1 MFNSVLILSFAYGG
15 PFKGT
20 LLELVAEMG
29 LFAKIVLIILLF
41 LSVVSWAITFN
52 KMGLFRKV
60 NSETGKF
67 LSIFRRRK
75 SIAEVYRSCV
85 SLRKTPL
92 SKMLEA
98 GYKELEELSK
108 RERNPNTGSRLSPP
122 RVGSPSWELDLKL
135 AVEKERLDVIR
146 MTLERIGSE
155 EIARLEKAM
164 VFLATTGNIS
174 PFFGLLGTVWGIMDA
189 FAGIGVRG
197 SASLAVVAPGI
208 AEALI
213 ATIVGLAVA
222 IPAVMAYNFFN
233 NKLKIISTQVDNFAL
248 EFLAAVKKEEL
259 S

>member
-1 MFNSVLILSFAYGG
+1 MFKSFLILSFAYGG

-20 LLELVAEMG
+20 LFEMVAEMG
-29 LFAKIVLIILLF
+29 LFAKIILIILLF

-52 KMGLFRKV
+52 KTRLLRKV
-60 NSETGKF
+60 NSETQKF
-67 LSIFRRRK
+67 LSIFRKRGN
-75 SIAEVYRSCV
+75 IAEVYLACV
-85 SLRKTPL
+85 RMRRTPL

-108 RERNPNTGSRLSPP
+108 GKRNPHTEAH
-122 RVGSPSWELDLKL
+122 PSLELDLKSENQK
-135 AVEKERLDVIR
+135 EKLDVIR
-146 MTLERIGSE
+146 MTLERSGAE
-155 EIARLEKAM
+155 EINRLEKTI

-189 FAGIGVRG
+189 FASIGVRG
-197 SASLAVVAPGI
+197 SATLAVVAPGI

-248 EFLAAVKKEEL
+248 EFLSAVKKEQIT
-259 S
+259 

>member
-1 MFNSVLILSFAYGG
+1 MFKSILILSFAYGG

-20 LLELVAEMG
+20 LFEMVAEMG
-29 LFAKIVLIILLF
+29 LFAKIVLVILLF

-52 KMGLFRKV
+52 KIRLFRRV
-60 NSETGKF
+60 NSETERF
-67 LSIFRRRK
+67 LSIFRKGRN
-75 SIAEVYRSCV
+75 IAEVYLACV
-85 SLRKTPL
+85 NMRRTPL

-98 GYKELEELSK
+98 GYKELLDLSK
-108 RERNPNTGSRLSPP
+108 AKRNPDAGTSAS
-122 RVGSPSWELDLKL
+122 LDLDLGL
-135 AVEKERLDVIR
+135 ATEKEKLDVIR
-146 MTLERIGSE
+146 MTLERTGTE
-155 EIARLEKAM
+155 EINRLERAI

-189 FAGIGVRG
+189 FASIGVRG
-197 SASLAVVAPGI
+197 SATLAVVAPGI
-208 AEALI
+208 AEALM

-248 EFLAAVKKEEL
+248 EFLSAVKKDRI

>member
-1 MFNSVLILSFAYGG
+1 LFNSVLVLSPASAG
-15 PFKGT
+15 PVEGT
-20 LLELVAEMG
+20 VFELVAQMG

-52 KMGLFRKV
+52 KIGLFRKV
-60 NSETGKF
+60 NRETERF
-67 LSIFRRRK
+67 LTVFRKRTNLDQ
-75 SIAEVYRSCV
+75 AYLSCV
-85 SLRKTPL
+85 SMRRTPL

-98 GYKELEELSK
+98 GYKELAELSK
-108 RERNPNTGSRLSPP
+108 RGGNPHAGT
-122 RVGSPSWELDLKL
+122 SPSLEFDSKPV
-135 AVEKERLDVIR
+135 AEEERLDVVR
-146 MTLERIGSE
+146 MTLERTGAE
-155 EIARLEKAM
+155 ELNRLEKAI
-164 VFLATTGNIS
+164 VFLATTGNIA

-189 FAGIGVRG
+189 FASIGVRG
-197 SASLAVVAPGI
+197 SATLAVVAPGI

-248 EFLAAVKKEEL
+248 EFLSAVKKEKM